1 MKKLMWLLGLTT
13 FLLSGCAF
21 SFNNDLSN
29 KNTLNVDEI
38 LSMEDSDMY
47 DALIMRFM
55 NADPNALN
63 QKQRTIAALITFDAE
78 MMNGGLCQFFAND
91 YDGYAQY
98 VSDALGEV
106 GAIEMQE
113 HYSSFVS
120 QNKIDVTQMDS
131 FRIVSIQDYMKQYA
145 RFPYEEFD
153 NTFSD
158 IYERENLG
166 NLLISYVRLHGEE
179 VFE

>member
-1 MKKLMWLLGLTT
+1 
-13 FLLSGCAF
+13 
-21 SFNNDLSN
+21 
-29 KNTLNVDEI
+29 
-38 LSMEDSDMY
+38 
-47 DALIMRFM
+47 
-55 NADPNALN
+55 
-63 QKQRTIAALITFDAE
+63 
-78 MMNGGLCQFFAND
+78 
-91 YDGYAQY
+91 
-98 VSDALGEV
+98 
-106 GAIEMQE
+106 MQE